1 MYCLELFY
9 RHGSRVKLRH
19 EDEVKL
25 QGYAKEAID
34 AHLIDMYRIVHVE
47 AGTMVD
53 FWKEALD
60 DQL

>member
-9 RHGSRVKLRH
+9 RHGSRVKLRL
-19 EDEVKL
+19 EDDMKL

-34 AHLIDMYRIVHVE
+34 QGLIDMYRIVHVE
-47 AGTMVD
+47 AGKMID
-53 FWKEALD
+53 FWKETPD